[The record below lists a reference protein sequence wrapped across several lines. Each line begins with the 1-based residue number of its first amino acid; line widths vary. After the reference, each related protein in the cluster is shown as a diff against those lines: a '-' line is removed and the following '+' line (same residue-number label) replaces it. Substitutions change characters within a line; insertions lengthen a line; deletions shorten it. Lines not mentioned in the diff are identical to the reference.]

1 VPDLDRINILSGGKS
16 TMKRTTARVLGAAAI
31 LMCGTILAQ
40 GAGAQNTAPA
50 APSPAAAPAPRR
62 AGPPPVTP
70 LGAGPWDY
78 STQKGKIHVEVV
90 ASRLDHPWSIAFLP
104 DGNMLVTER
113 AGRLRV
119 IRNGKLDPVAVA
131 GLPPIN
137 PSGIGGLYDI
147 ALDPNFAKNHFIYLS
162 YVKPDA
168 KNSDQTTLAVM
179 RGTWDGTDQ
188 LRNVKD
194 IFVADAWYG
203 AQPWPKRCCGQG
215 PASGSWGGRILF
227 GRDGKLYVT
236 SGDRNYGEMVQ
247 KPNNDFGKIMRI
259 NADGTIPKDNP
270 FVGKKGWKP
279 EIWTTGHR
287 NPLGLTINPFTGQMW
302 ETEFGP
308 HGGDELNLI
317 EKGNNYGWIDVTQGK
332 HYNDEPAKG
341 VKNVPG
347 MTDPVLTYLPN
358 SLNPGNPLFY
368 DGAAFPAW
376 KGDLLL
382 PSFTKGVLR
391 YDTKDGS
398 PVGDPE
404 YLLGDLKQR
413 MRDAKTGPD
422 GALYIT
428 TDETDGAVLKV
439 TPGS

>member
-1 VPDLDRINILSGGKS
+1 MDRNW
-16 TMKRTTARVLGAAAI
+16 ARYLGAAAAAT
-31 LMCGTILAQ
+31 LGLTLAN
-40 GAGAQNTAPA
+40 AAAAQNAPAPA
-50 APSPAAAPAPRR
+50 AQPAAARPA
-62 AGPPPVTP
+62 AGPPRTTP
-70 LGAGPWDY
+70 LAAGPFDY
-78 STQKGKIHVEVV
+78 DSSAGKIHVEVV
-90 ASRLDHPWSIAFLP
+90 ARRLDHPWALAQLP
-104 DGNMLVTER
+104 DGTLLVTER
-113 AGRLRV
+113 AGRLRIV
-119 IRNGKLDPVAVA
+119 RDGKLDPVAVA

-137 PSGIGGLYDI
+137 PSGIGGLYDVV
-147 ALDPNFAKNHFIYLS
+147 LDPDFAKNHFIYLS
-162 YVKPDA
+162 YVKPSEKD
-168 KNSDQTTLAVM
+168 SDQTTLAVL
-179 RGTWDGTDQ
+179 RATWDGTHV
-188 LRNVKD
+188 LKNAKD

-247 KPNNDFGKIMRI
+247 KPDNDFDKIMRI

-287 NPLGLTINPFTGQMW
+287 NPLGLTIDPETGQMW

-308 HGGDELNLI
+308 HGGDEVNLI
-317 EKGNNYGWIDVTQGK
+317 TRGANYGWIDVTQGQ
-332 HYNDEPAKG
+332 HYNNEPAKG

-368 DGAAFPAW
+368 DGAAFPNW

-382 PSFTKGVLR
+382 PSFTKGLLR
-391 YDTKDGS
+391 YDTQGGK

-413 MRDAKTGPD
+413 LRDIKAGPD
-422 GALYIT
+422 GALYVT
-428 TDETDGAVLKV
+428 TDETDGAVLKI